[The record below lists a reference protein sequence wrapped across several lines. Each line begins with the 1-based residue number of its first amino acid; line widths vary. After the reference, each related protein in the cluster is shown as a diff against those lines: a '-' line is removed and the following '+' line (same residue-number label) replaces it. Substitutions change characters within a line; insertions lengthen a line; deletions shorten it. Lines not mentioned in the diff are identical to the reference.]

1 MLSNP
6 VAGAAKCKRPS
17 EATRSP
23 QALIPGLL
31 DDIVVTHV
39 LRSELF
45 DDPTDL
51 ARLRVVSRGMRDAV
65 AATGLTFEELDEKRA
80 VKLGCLCALQRL
92 ALAGRLSRKAL
103 LCKAAA
109 RSGQLEKLKLLRAG
123 GCPWDWGACYGAAK
137 GGHFEVL
144 QRVRAKGC
152 PLDVETCWGA
162 AEGGHLE
169 VLQWARANGCP
180 WNRFTCSGAA
190 YGGHF
195 EVLQWACASSCPWD
209 ELTCWAAA
217 RGGHLEVLQ
226 WARANGCPWDV
237 GTCVGAAEG
246 GHLELLRWLRANVCP
261 SGLGFWRSRGF
272 DVEAL
277 DRMQRKGAP

>member
-109 RSGQLEKLKLLRAG
+109 RSGQLEELKA
-123 GCPWDWGACYGAAK
+123 
-137 GGHFEVL
+137 
-144 QRVRAKGC
+144 VRAKGC
-152 PLDVETCWGA
+152 RWDEYTCSAAAKGGQFEVLQWARANDCPWDEDMCEGA

-169 VLQWARANGCP
+169 VLQWAHANGCP
-180 WNRFTCSGAA
+180 WSEEELYMAAKKGHEMIVRFLIEAQA
-190 YGGHF
+190 H
-195 EVLQWACASSCPWD
+195 VD
-209 ELTCWAAA
+209 K
-217 RGGHLEVLQ
+217 
-226 WARANGCPWDV
+226 
-237 GTCVGAAEG
+237 
-246 GHLELLRWLRANVCP
+246 
-261 SGLGFWRSRGF
+261 
-272 DVEAL
+272 AL
-277 DRMQRKGAP
+277 DTNTGEYG